1 MAWNRPTERDK
12 GIRNREQGKSPFHG
26 LVVAAVVIVG
36 AVVATWWMWPD
47 ASAPVAEVGD
57 GTVGRRIKEATSAVA
72 QTNAA
77 SVVATAEKPKP
88 KRKTY
93 IDERG
98 VERYEGGLR
107 VVKKWPKPPAD
118 QMNTNKH
125 LFKHSAELQIQWLLE
140 MEPGEFR
147 LDIPFDARFDKS
159 LTKSFADKIEFLPED
174 TPEERQTKEDVIAA
188 KKELKAAMA
197 LGRNAY
203 EVMNETREELMRL
216 YRYRDNLEK
225 EIKTKRDGGEM
236 SEADIKDYIAA
247 ANTLLERNGIK
258 PLKMNSVSTK
268 ILLQKMRGKNK

>member
-1 MAWNRPTERDK
+1 MAWNRPTEREQ
-12 GIRNREQGKSPFHG
+12 GIGNREQGKSPFRG
-26 LVVAAVVIVG
+26 FVVAAVVIVG
-36 AVVATWWMWPD
+36 AVAAWWMWPD
-47 ASAPVAEVGD
+47 ASAPVAEDGD
-57 GTVGRRIKEATSAVA
+57 GTAGRRIKEAIPAPTP
-72 QTNAA
+72 TNAA
-77 SVVATAEKPKP
+77 PVVAAEKPKP
-88 KRKTY
+88 KHKTY
-93 IDERG
+93 IDEHG

-216 YRYRDNLEK
+216 YRYRDNLEQ
-225 EIKTKRDGGEM
+225 EIKTKRDSGEM
-236 SEADIKDYIAA
+236 SEADIKDYISA